1 MGKRERRAKEPEEV
15 ILNGDALEE
24 TLRALMA
31 DRSITIKD
39 ALGVPSI
46 AACTELIS
54 STVAA
59 LPVRL
64 FEKKDG
70 VITELQDDYR
80 LRLLNNEPGDLLD
93 ALQWKKA
100 LVRDYLLSGNGYS
113 FVDWRGLDIAGIYYV
128 DPMQVGVNMNSDP
141 IYKYADFLINGYV
154 FREDQILRILRNT
167 KNGATGKGIVTESE
181 RAISTMVEGLLYERG
196 LFRTG
201 ARKGFL
207 KSEKRLEDSA
217 MNRLSGAIKRLFS
230 NEGESV
236 VVLNKGV
243 EYQPAGQTAVETQL
257 NENKKT
263 NGQEVCK
270 MFCLSPKLFEG
281 GATPEDRRISAMQ
294 GIIPVANALV
304 SAFNKYCLRESEK
317 DRLYFAM
324 DTDDLLQGSMLERYQ
339 AYEIAARNGF
349 MQMDEVRYRE
359 NMSPLG
365 LDFIKLGLDTVLY
378 NPKTKEVYTPN
389 TDKLST
395 IDNTKMLNGSKQDE
409 PAEETGK
416 EETGNED

>member
-1 MGKRERRAKEPEEV
+1 MGKRERRAKEAADEIINEDSLNEV
-15 ILNGDALEE
+15 L
-24 TLRALMA
+24 
-31 DRSITIKD
+31 RSILSDKVITVKD

-64 FEKKDG
+64 YRKENG

-128 DPMQVGVNMNSDP
+128 DPMHIGVNMNSDP

-154 FREDQILRILRNT
+154 YRERQILRILRNT
-167 KNGATGKGIVTESE
+167 KNGATGRGIVTESE

-365 LDFIKLGLDTVLY
+365 LKFIKLGLDTVLY
-378 NPKTKEVYTPN
+378 DPETGTVYTPN
-389 TDKLST
+389 TDKTST
-395 IDNTKMLNGSKQDE
+395 MGKSDKPLLENTNNKE
-409 PAEETGK
+409 IAEGK